1 MLTHTLRRN
10 LAGKLTSDSSADN
23 LTTLDTLLNE
33 ADREILT
40 LKPWPFAYKS
50 RSFSTNTAN
59 VHFLPQDCGVVNT
72 ITVTIGTTKYTP
84 YVVTTREEWDYLN
97 QSTSTSNTPEYVYI
111 FGNSFSFYPAPSSA
125 TTDAG
130 TISFKRR
137 QKDLSVADYT
147 IGTISSIALAGVAV
161 VGSGT
166 TWTTQM
172 AERYIRITDSNTTNT
187 GDGQW
192 YEIASVESTTALT
205 LVAPYSGT
213 AISGGSAAYTIG
225 QVSIIPDEFQMGS
238 VYRAVENYFSY
249 IQPEQERATLAKNNY
264 AEMVQRMK
272 AELGSRTI

>member
-23 LTTLDTLLNE
+23 LTLLDTLLNE

-40 LKPWPFAYKS
+40 LKPWPFAYKT
-50 RSFSTNTAN
+50 RMFSTNTAN
-59 VHFLPQDCGVVNT
+59 VHFLPQDCGTVNT

-84 YVVTTREEWDYLN
+84 PVVTTREEWDSLN

-111 FGNSFSFYPAPSSA
+111 FGNSFSFYPAPASA

-147 IGTISSIALAGVAV
+147 TGTISSIALAGVAV
-161 VGSGT
+161 VGAT
-166 TWTTQM
+166 TSWTTQM
-172 AERYIRITDSNTTNT
+172 AGRFIRITDSNTGNT
-187 GDGQW
+187 GDGYW
-192 YEIASVESTTALT
+192 YEIASVETTTALT
-205 LVAPYSGT
+205 LVTPYNGI

-225 QVSIIPDEFQMGS
+225 QTSIIPEEFQTLS
-238 VYRAVENYFSY
+238 VYRACELYFSG
-249 IQPEQERATLAKNNY
+249 IMPERERAGLYKGLY
-264 AEMVQRMK
+264 AEGVQRMK
-272 AELGSRTI
+272 AELGSRII